1 MNVNASVDAPENT
14 KDILHIVQRMKGG
27 TKMRVISIRH
37 IFWGFLLSALVAGCQ
52 SAAYHKQQVQDD
64 SSDRVTVGKVQK
76 EIRIGMSGAEV
87 AQSLGSPNIV
97 STDEERREVWI
108 YDKIATDHAYSESR
122 AGVMALILGWGG
134 SAAGAAGGNVSSSAG
149 ASSTSQRTLTV
160 IIKFNKEGNVRD
172 FAYHTS
178 RF

>member
-1 MNVNASVDAPENT
+1 MRINSIWH
-14 KDILHIVQRMKGG
+14 ILG
-27 TKMRVISIRH
+27 
-37 IFWGFLLSALVAGCQ
+37 GFLFIALVAGCQ
-52 SAAYHKQQVQDD
+52 SAAYHRQQVQDD
-64 SSDRVTVGKVQK
+64 STDRVTVGRVQR

-87 AQSLGSPNIV
+87 AEVLGSPNIV

-122 AGVMALILGWGG
+122 GNVMALILGWGG
-134 SAAGAAGGNVSSSAG
+134 SAAGAASGSVSSSAG

-160 IIKFNKEGNVRD
+160 IIKFDKEGKVRD

>member
-1 MNVNASVDAPENT
+1 MY
-14 KDILHIVQRMKGG
+14 LYGRGQ
-27 TKMRVISIRH
+27 KMRVDSISNVL
-37 IFWGFLLSALVAGCQ
+37 WGFLLISVVTGCQ
-52 SAAYHKQQVQDD
+52 TASVHKEQVQDD
-64 SSDRVTVGKVQK
+64 STDRVTVGKVQR

-87 AQSLGSPNIV
+87 AQVLGSPNIV

-108 YDKIATDHAYSESR
+108 YDKIATDRVYSESR
-122 AGVMALILGWGG
+122 GGVSALILGWGG
-134 SAAGAAGGNVSSSAG
+134 SVAGAASGNVSSSAG

-160 IIKFNKEGNVRD
+160 IIKFDKEGKVRD